1 MKKIVIKC
9 GGSVIDLLSP
19 SFLQNVKSLKSQ
31 GYQFI
36 FVHGGGPDINKMLE
50 LYHVQSV
57 FVNGLRKTTK
67 EVLETAEMVLSG
79 KTNRKLTALLQMN
92 GLQCLGINGSDVHLL
107 QGTFIN
113 EAELGYVGSIESV
126 NTEFLHNILAL
137 QITPVITPIAM
148 DHNGVKYNVNA
159 DTAAAAVAVAV
170 GAERCIFVTDVPGIK
185 IGGEYCSNI
194 EAEQINSSIEDG
206 EITGGMI
213 PKVKS
218 AISALEE
225 GLKTISIVSGKKA
238 FYDGENWLGTE
249 ISNRKELH
257 I

>member
-1 MKKIVIKC
+1 MRKIVIKC
-9 GGSVIDLLSP
+9 GGSVLDSLSP
-19 SFLQNVKSLKSQ
+19 SFLQNVKSLKSE

-50 LYHVQSV
+50 LVQVQSV

-67 EVLETAEMVLSG
+67 EVLETAEMILSG
-79 KTNRKLTALLQMN
+79 KTNRKLTALLQTS
-92 GLQCLGINGSDVHLL
+92 GLKALGINGSDVSLL
-107 QGTFIN
+107 QGTYLN
-113 EAELGYVGSIESV
+113 EKELGYVGSIENV
-126 NTEFLHNILAL
+126 NTEFLQSILAL
-137 QITPVITPIAM
+137 QIIPVITPIALGE
-148 DHNGVKYNVNA
+148 NGVKFNVNA
-159 DTAAAAVAVAV
+159 DTAAAAVAVAM

-185 IGGEYCSNI
+185 IGGEYCSSI
-194 EAEQINSSIEDG
+194 EVEQINSSIEDG

-225 GLKTISIVSGKKA
+225 GLNTISIVSGKTG
-238 FYDGENWLGTE
+238 FYDGLSWLGTE
-249 ISNRKELH
+249 IRNRKELQ